1 MVMNIKRTSIVG
13 TCIAVALIGAECK
26 KENQK
31 NASPDQN
38 ATVNL
43 QNQSTG
49 EQSQNFATK
58 GIVCIWDGLIIRET
72 PLKNAKTLST
82 MSLGETVIDLDSSS
96 IDAND
101 KKREYY
107 KVRLSDGKE
116 GWTPSYGAIKNA
128 SPAVFKTNASLYK
141 RPDLLTITE
150 TRFEPMEF
158 VAITSSMEDWIEVT
172 SEQKKKIGWV
182 KKDAITK
189 APEDIATA
197 VLINKKFLSDDGLS
211 NTDKIKTLITDAPYP
226 SSIFIGMLQQ
236 KLVAESLLIVSN
248 QIVDDAHTTVN
259 LQTIDTSKATANC
272 PNTQEPQQSIE

>member
-1 MVMNIKRTSIVG
+1 MNIKRTSIVG
-13 TCIAVALIGAECK
+13 TCIAVALIGADCK
-26 KENQK
+26 KVNKEN
-31 NASPDQN
+31 NSPKQQS
-38 ATVNL
+38 AVNL
-43 QNQSTG
+43 QNQNTG
-49 EQSQNFATK
+49 GQPQNLSTK

-72 PLKNAKTLST
+72 PLKNGKILST
-82 MSLGETVIDLDSSS
+82 MSLGETVFDLDSSS
-96 IDAND
+96 TDAND

-150 TRFEPMEF
+150 TRFAPMEF

-172 SEQKKKIGWV
+172 SEQKKKSGWV

-189 APEDIATA
+189 AREDIATA
-197 VLINKKFLSDDGLS
+197 VLINKKFLSADGLS

-226 SSIFIGMLQQ
+226 GSVFISLLQQ
-236 KLVAESLLIVSN
+236 KLVAESLSVASQ
-248 QIVDDAHTTVN
+248 QIVDDAHTTIN
-259 LQTIDTSKATANC
+259 LQTIDTSVSTTENPAT
-272 PNTQEPQQSIE
+272 QQLKQSIE